1 MSTQYWGVNNGLLLK
16 QKRIDSGLDIIVIAQ
31 KTLVSVE
38 QIRQLEDGGNTSFY
52 NSSIKLSIGKK
63 LLAFFNCSLIEEPL
77 IEPAASLN
85 SYKKENNTKFAI
97 ENNSINPLFTN
108 KTLSS
113 AARLLLLSSV
123 FLALIYFAKDQIKN
137 FNIGSDSHVK
147 INHEANNNKVDY
159 DFSTS
164 SSFKETPFIA
174 KKLSDAIVEDCNWKP
189 EQFTLSV
196 NSDRKPGNY
205 VHVVSN
211 SSVTLC
217 IKSKSNQ
224 ISKLSLAANEERSVF
239 GIAPFILYS
248 SNLAAVKI
256 YFQGQL
262 IRLPS
267 NDLQQIKLISAD

>member
-38 QIRQLEDGGNTSFY
+38 QIRQLEEGGDTSFY
-52 NSSIKLSIGKK
+52 NSTIKLLIGKK

-77 IEPAASLN
+77 TEHTLSANPH
-85 SYKKENNTKFAI
+85 KEENNLKIAITKNSKNLLFTKNTFNLTAKLLLF
-97 ENNSINPLFTN
+97 NSIFI
-108 KTLSS
+108 
-113 AARLLLLSSV
+113 
-123 FLALIYFAKDQIKN
+123 ALIYFVKDPIQN
-137 FNIGSDSHVK
+137 FVLDSDSHLK
-147 INHEANNNKVDY
+147 INHAVNNHKVDY

-164 SSFKETPFIA
+164 SSLKEPPFIA
-174 KKLSDAIVEDCNWKP
+174 QNLSDTIIGDCNWKP

-211 SSVTLC
+211 SSITLC
-217 IKSKSNQ
+217 IKSTPNQ
-224 ISKLSLAANEERSVF
+224 ISKLSLAANEEKSVF
-239 GIAPFILYS
+239 GTAPFVLYS

-267 NDLQQIKLISAD
+267 NELQQIKLISAD

>member
-1 MSTQYWGVNNGLLLK
+1 MSTQYWGINNGLLLK
-16 QKRIDSGLDIIVIAQ
+16 QKRIDSGLDIVVIAQ

-38 QIRQLEDGGNTSFY
+38 QIRQLEDGGDTSFY

-77 IEPAASLN
+77 IEHAASLN
-85 SYKKENNTKFAI
+85 PHKEENNINIAI
-97 ENNSINPLFTN
+97 KNNSKDPLFTN
-108 KTLSS
+108 NTLSS
-113 AARLLLLSSV
+113 TARLLLLSSV
-123 FLALIYFAKDQIKN
+123 FLALIYFAKDQIEN
-137 FNIGSDSHVK
+137 FNLDSDSHLK
-147 INHEANNNKVDY
+147 TNHAANNNKVDY

-164 SSFKETPFIA
+164 SSLKETPLIA
-174 KKLSDAIVEDCNWKP
+174 QELSDAIVEDCNWKP

-196 NSDRKPGNY
+196 NSNRKPGNY

-224 ISKLSLAANEERSVF
+224 TSKLSLAANEERSVF
-239 GIAPFILYS
+239 GTAPFIVYS

-267 NDLQQIKLISAD
+267 NDLQQIKLSSAD

>member
-16 QKRIDSGLDIIVIAQ
+16 QKRIDSGLNIIVIAQ

-38 QIRQLEDGGNTSFY
+38 QIRQLEDGGDTSFY

-63 LLAFFNCSLIEEPL
+63 LLAFFNCILIEEPL
-77 IEPAASLN
+77 IELAPSVN
-85 SYKKENNTKFAI
+85 SHKEENNIKIAI
-97 ENNSINPLFTN
+97 ENNSKNPLFTN
-108 KTLSS
+108 NTLSS
-113 AARLLLLSSV
+113 KTRLLLLSPI
-123 FLALIYFAKDQIKN
+123 FLALVYFAKDQIEN
-137 FNIGSDSHVK
+137 FNLDSDSHLET
-147 INHEANNNKVDY
+147 NHTANINKVDY
-159 DFSTS
+159 ESSTS
-164 SSFKETPFIA
+164 SSSKEPPFIA
-174 KKLSDAIVEDCNWKP
+174 QKLSDAIVEDCNWKP

-239 GIAPFILYS
+239 GTAPFILYS
-248 SNLAAVKI
+248 SNLSAVKI